1 MLDWTYS
8 TQQGSEP
15 LNIAGEIM
23 IIHGISLEKIKA
35 LSERQWKELDDNTR
49 KEYELILSYENLLPN
64 DFIDTKN
71 SLDEWESDFIVEF
84 TCT

>member
-1 MLDWTYS
+1 M
-8 TQQGSEP
+8 
-15 LNIAGEIM
+15 GEIM

-35 LSERQWKELDDNTR
+35 LSEAQWKELDDKTR
-49 KEYELILSYENLLPN
+49 IEYELIVSYENLLPD

-71 SLDEWESDFIVEF
+71 SLDRWESDFIVEF

>member
-1 MLDWTYS
+1 
-8 TQQGSEP
+8 
-15 LNIAGEIM
+15 M

-35 LSERQWKELDDNTR
+35 LSEAQWKELDDKTR
-49 KEYELILSYENLLPN
+49 IEYELIVSYENLLPD

-71 SLDEWESDFIVEF
+71 SLDRWESDFIVEF